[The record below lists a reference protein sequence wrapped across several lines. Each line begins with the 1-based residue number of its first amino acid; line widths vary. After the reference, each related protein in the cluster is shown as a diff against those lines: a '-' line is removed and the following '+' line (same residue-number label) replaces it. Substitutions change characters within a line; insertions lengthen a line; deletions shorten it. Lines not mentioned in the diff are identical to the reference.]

1 MCQCHDDS
9 GTGLEE
15 GAFVRH
21 ASLDKKAREG
31 LPMKRGSGLV
41 GPGKSVLGQENSKGN
56 ARQRL
61 QEWWRS
67 QWLEMPGVRDEAG

>member
-1 MCQCHDDS
+1 
-9 GTGLEE
+9 
-15 GAFVRH
+15 
-21 ASLDKKAREG
+21 
-31 LPMKRGSGLV
+31 MKRGSGLV